1 MALVSKHDRESA
13 DAKLAPM
20 PVAEE
25 PLIAVSTPPPR
36 RSLLDVLTGA
46 ASKSVWALAD
56 QAVVSVGNYA
66 TVILVARNLP
76 DARQFGTF
84 NLLLAILLFL
94 NSLQQALVIYPLLVR
109 GAVLDRPG
117 MQRLATGCLLATLA
131 LCVPL
136 GIGFSCTSL
145 FFAGTSLLLWAPL
158 TLVFQQLQETVR
170 RSLLSH
176 LRFAAA
182 IPGDAISYLAQAAIF
197 FYLGHRLT
205 LPLAFAVIALTSAA
219 AVIVQALQIGL
230 RRFPLGDLKALA
242 ADFWPLSRWMLYA
255 NLGTLVTGL
264 SYDLTLSLR
273 WGFAPEG
280 YFAAIANLAKLVN
293 PLSTALSGLIVPT
306 VSRAKAGGGTRFAMR
321 VGLRYAAIGMAAL
334 AVYFGLLALFPETC
348 LRLMYSKHHPEYLR
362 PEMGGYLRLLVGS
375 WTLMFIT
382 NMTLAI
388 LNGLGYSRANFIS
401 TVANGIVTLAVA
413 LPLIWWLGL
422 KGTIVGGL
430 VATGAATVVA
440 VYSFIRHHDDAG
452 NEPPVVP
459 AG

>member
-1 MALVSKHDRESA
+1 ML
-13 DAKLAPM
+13 
-20 PVAEE
+20 VAEE
-25 PLIAVSTPPPR
+25 PVITLASAPPR
-36 RSLLDVLTGA
+36 RSRLEVFSSAT
-46 ASKSVWALAD
+46 SKSAWALTD
-56 QAVVSVGNYA
+56 QAVVSIGNYA

-76 DARQFGTF
+76 DAKQFGAF

-117 MQRLATGCLLATLA
+117 LQRLATGCLLATLA

-136 GIGFSCTSL
+136 GIGFGCTSL

-158 TLVFQQLQETVR
+158 ALVFQQLQETVR
-170 RSLLSH
+170 RALLSH

-182 IPGDAISYLAQAAIF
+182 IPGDAISYLGQAAIF
-197 FYLGHRLT
+197 FYVGHRLS
-205 LPLAFAVIALTSAA
+205 LPLAFAVMAITSAA
-219 AVIVQALQIGL
+219 GVAVQALQIGL
-230 RRFPLGDLKALA
+230 RRFSPGELKALA
-242 ADFWPLSRWMLYA
+242 ADFWPLSHWMLYS

-264 SYDLTLSLR
+264 SYDLVLSLR
-273 WGFAPEG
+273 WGFVPEG
-280 YFAAIANLAKLVN
+280 YFAAIATLAKLMN

-321 VGLRYAAIGMAAL
+321 VGLRYAGIGMAAL
-334 AVYFGLLALFPETC
+334 AVYFGLLALFPETS

-362 PEMGGYLRLLVGS
+362 PELATFLRVLVGS
-375 WTLMFIT
+375 WTLLFIN

-401 TVANGIVTLAVA
+401 TVANALVTLTVA

-422 KGTIVGGL
+422 EGTIVGGFL
-430 VATGAATVVA
+430 ATGAATVVA

-452 NEPPVVP
+452 NEPAIVP
-459 AG
+459 PG